1 MIYYFNNDLGLER
14 WLAPASLRR
23 AAAGS
28 TALHSQVRPARERTR
43 ARELGAATRETGLL

>member
-1 MIYYFNNDLGLER
+1 MIYNFHNGLGLER
-14 WLAPASLRR
+14 RLAPASLRG

-28 TALHSQVRPARERTR
+28 TAPRSQVRPARERTR